1 VGVLPGPEP
10 SYPEHP
16 KEDSTMFEP
25 QTVSATDRLEWGPA
39 HLREDATTYEYEPTE
54 RPDDN

>member
-1 VGVLPGPEP
+1 
-10 SYPEHP
+10 
-16 KEDSTMFEP
+16 MFEP